1 MPRQLKIPNYSYK
14 GGLVKATYMGAQDNL
29 GCQKHVDISLQAFF
43 LMGEDD
49 L

>member
-14 GGLVKATYMGAQDNL
+14 GGLVKAKGAQGNL

-43 LMGEDD
+43 HLGEDD